1 MKLSTALIYSCN
13 VLLWA
18 AGHAK
23 EKDKVPASLRKL
35 MDDTNGDDQKVSVV
49 AFLQDRFNTDQVAH
63 IADKN
68 EKAAEGEYPHIA
80 IAIICTKILT
90 YMLIL

>member
-1 MKLSTALIYSCN
+1 MKLSTALLYSCN

-35 MDDTNGDDQKVSVV
+35 MDDTNGDDHKVSII
-49 AFLQDRFNTDQVAH
+49 AFLEDRFNTDQVAH

-68 EKAAEGEYPHIA
+68 EKAAEGEFSPLVIYCNCIA
-80 IAIICTKILT
+80 ICAHK
-90 YMLIL
+90 